1 MVKDLRTG
9 VETGNVQAVMDGEL
23 DAFIHAWLRAGG
35 PTSRQSADQRNAG
48 DE

>member
-9 VETGNVQAVMDGEL
+9 VETGNVQAVMDGAL
-23 DAFIHAWLRAGG
+23 DPFVHAWLRAGG
-35 PTSRQSADQRNAG
+35 PTSRKAAADREFA